1 MAGPSCN
8 CAATPSTRSKEGI
21 ELINL
26 KVRKPKVRRKPEDK
40 RRELR
45 DRLWPGAEKVIWN
58 RTTDDG
64 WCTVPRT
71 LPLIMTLI
79 NELAPK
85 AKGDPSRV
93 YCELWSRVFDEGFI
107 EMEDETDHAFAAGF
121 VTSRGVRT
129 WRERMA
135 ALKDLGFIRVK
146 PDGSRQYGY
155 VLLVHPHD
163 VVASLRKAGKVR
175 DSWYYTFMDRIG
187 KIGARPGK
195 ALKAVVGRGA

>member
-8 CAATPSTRSKEGI
+8 CADPSINGRKEGS
-21 ELINL
+21 ELIHL
-26 KVRKPKVRRKPEDK
+26 KVRKKAEDK

-45 DRLWPGAEKVIWN
+45 DQLWPGAANLIWN

-79 NELAPK
+79 NEVAPK

-93 YCELWSRVFDEGFI
+93 YCELWSRVFDEGVI
-107 EMEDETDHAFAAGF
+107 EMEDEADHAYAAGF
-121 VTSRGVRT
+121 VTTRGVRT
-129 WRERMA
+129 WRERMDV
-135 ALKDLGFIRVK
+135 LVDLGFIRVK
-146 PDGSRQYGY
+146 PDGSRKYGY

-163 VVASLRKAGKVR
+163 VVAALRKAKRVPEEWHNTFVHMVGK
-175 DSWYYTFMDRIG
+175 T
-187 KIGARPGK
+187 GAR
-195 ALKAVVGRGA
+195 LGRVARGSVKRVRGNP